1 MCVCVSW
8 GKERGGWNVNGQAVK
23 RGWGWGWRGNARGK
37 RVEGKEGRGV
47 KGEIEL
53 VNIVQSN

>member
-1 MCVCVSW
+1 MCVCVVGQGERGLERKWASRQEGSGLGLEGQRK
-8 GKERGGWNVNGQAVK
+8 GKED
-23 RGWGWGWRGNARGK
+23 
-37 RVEGKEGRGV
+37 RGV